1 MSHAEKQSTGRIY
14 VRSILIELGKPDDF
28 DGWIKEL
35 VQGGRVETGGMY
47 KAIDEVLTRLK
58 QKVEMGETWKLPE
71 SRYGSVDRPIAKTH
85 PKEMTMALRAAIDK
99 ESGFTLEKGHFGRY
113 EALKDAE
120 RRLEQKRTAALAA
133 VGKEADQRRMLVL
146 YDNEQLDLFESILT
160 CAVSS
165 AQSAG
170 DMDGAPRKPIDT
182 LTVGV
187 IVAVYFALGK
197 RGVNLDDLVH
207 GYMTIGAWNAKIWE
221 KLSPLTLDLVTA
233 GKGDGS
239 TKKQDQILH
248 HRDPMRCPIS
258 MLGLYFGTLLLAR
271 VCLAVSSLCVL
282 IYSSTDRLSQRI
294 NFSSCRRRCQ
304 RKRFGFPSLVTRARC
319 CGNLPVVR
327 RASPSSIRGSNK
339 IWTTLA
345 RTQPSP
351 TIVFVASGSVRLVKQ
366 GCRVRRSCTVQ
377 DM

>member
-1 MSHAEKQSTGRIY
+1 MVRRCRYECAPVASARSIIARLSIVALRTRLHHVFLHVPHLETYTCHVQVRTRKTEAGISVSHAEKQSTGRVY

-28 DGWIKEL
+28 DVWIKEL
-35 VQGGRVETGGMY
+35 VQGGRVETGGKY
-47 KAIDEVLTRLK
+47 AGIDEVLSRLK
-58 QKVEMGETWKLPE
+58 HKVEMGENWKLPE

-85 PKEMTMALRAAIDK
+85 PKEMTMALRSAIDK

-133 VGKEADQRRMLVL
+133 VGREADQRRMLVL

-160 CAVSS
+160 CAVAA

-170 DMDGAPRKPIDT
+170 DMDGPSRKPIDT

-207 GYMTIGAWNAKIWE
+207 GYMTIGGFNAKVWE
-221 KLSPLTLDLVTA
+221 FISPHTLDLVTA

-239 TKKQDQILH
+239 TKKQDQILSD
-248 HRDPMRCPIS
+248 HRDPMRGS
-258 MLGLYFGTLLLAR
+258 LAMLGLYFGAHPLSHVHISTFQSLNISTRPTVLTHPLLNSSRVSVLPATRGLAD
-271 VCLAVSSLCVL
+271 A
-282 IYSSTDRLSQRI
+282 
-294 NFSSCRRRCQ
+294 
-304 RKRFGFPSLVTRARC
+304 G
-319 CGNLPVVR
+319 
-327 RASPSSIRGSNK
+327 
-339 IWTTLA
+339 
-345 RTQPSP
+345 
-351 TIVFVASGSVRLVKQ
+351 
-366 GCRVRRSCTVQ
+366 
-377 DM
+377 